1 MTYHNAIKYINSA
14 PNVSPKD
21 DSASERIQMLCEHIG
36 NPQKRV
42 KYIRLAGNNG
52 KTVCARMITS
62 ILNSANISSACLS
75 MPLCPEL
82 RDNILINGEPI
93 TMEETVEYVEIIK
106 NAVDTINEN
115 NADDQDSRVF
125 RPTAHEIL
133 LCMALLAFS
142 AHKSSV
148 CMIESDHEGEDPS
161 RFLPAPF
168 AAIICGTIPDPAS
181 NRQDVSRIRSY
192 VCRGVREIVSAHQ
205 SLDALRFLQ
214 DACAS
219 VNCRLTLAS
228 KSKIELKRL
237 ALRGTEF
244 DYDKKNYT
252 LRVCGY
258 FQIANATVAIESCEM
273 LARMGYSIDAD
284 AIAKG
289 LKNASAPCKFEILS
303 VSPTIIA
310 DSTHTP
316 VAIEAV
322 CDSLSDF
329 KDVTGTR
336 IRLCLPDGEL
346 INLYSDALERRGYTV
361 SSVVALV
368 EKGADP
374 SDCASLS
381 APVYLFKT
389 AKQTALHATE
399 QLDKD
404 EFLLISG
411 PSNFTRSVRYELL
424 SHLAF
429 GF

>member
-1 MTYHNAIKYINSA
+1 MTYHNAIKYINTA
-14 PNVSPKD
+14 PNVAPKD
-21 DSASERIQMLCEHIG
+21 DSASERIQLLCESIG

-52 KTVCARMITS
+52 KTICARMIIS
-62 ILNSANISSACLS
+62 ILNAANVKNACLS

-93 TMEETVEYVEIIK
+93 SMEETVEYVSTIK

-115 NADDQDSRVF
+115 NADDEDARIF

-133 LCMALLAFS
+133 LCMALLAFT
-142 AHKSSV
+142 AHKAAV
-148 CMIESDHEGEDPS
+148 CMIESDNEGEDPS

-168 AAIICGTIPDPAS
+168 AAVMCGTIPNPDS

-205 SLDALRFLQ
+205 TPEALRFLQ

-228 KSKIELKRL
+228 KSKIKLKRL
-237 ALRGTEF
+237 VLRGTEF
-244 DYDKKNYT
+244 EYKQKSYS
-252 LRVCGY
+252 LRVCGH
-258 FQIANATVAIESCEM
+258 FQIANATLAIESCEM
-273 LARMGYSIDAD
+273 LSRMGYSISDES
-284 AIAKG
+284 IANG
-289 LKNASAPCKFEILS
+289 LKNATAPTKFEILS

-322 CDSLSDF
+322 CNSLVDF
-329 KDVTGTR
+329 IEITGNR
-336 IRLCLPDGEL
+336 IKLCLPDGEL
-346 INLYSDALERRGYTV
+346 IRLYSEALKKRGYEV
-361 SSVVALV
+361 ISIVALY
-368 EKGADP
+368 EKEVDP
-374 SDCASLS
+374 SERGEPS
-381 APVYLFKT
+381 APVELCKT
-389 AKQTALHATE
+389 IKQTALVSV
-399 QLDKD
+399 KD
-404 EFLLISG
+404 LADEDLLLISG
-411 PSNFTRSVRYELL
+411 PSNFTRAVRYELL

-429 GF
+429 SF